1 VLLFLLFRLLG
12 KRQKLK
18 AEFFS
23 SEKEG
28 TPTTKKNNRDLTTKW
43 DSLASDERRNRKQSS
58 RRRRE

>member
-1 VLLFLLFRLLG
+1 
-12 KRQKLK
+12 LK
-18 AEFFS
+18 ADFFS

-28 TPTTKKNNRDLTTKW
+28 TPITKKNKRDLTTTKW